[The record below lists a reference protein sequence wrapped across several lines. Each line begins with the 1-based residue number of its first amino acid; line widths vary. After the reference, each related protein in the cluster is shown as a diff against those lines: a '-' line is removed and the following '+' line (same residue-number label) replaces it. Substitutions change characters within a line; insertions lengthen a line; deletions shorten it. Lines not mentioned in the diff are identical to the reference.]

1 MVVTGPGAWSW
12 QGSRQGD
19 LWCCCVCRWLVVAV
33 LLQGPKVLAKYVALY
48 AAQLLTSGA
57 ALSALKL
64 FRKFGTTANPQVS
77 GKTVDGG

>member
-1 MVVTGPGAWSW
+1 MPMVETGTGAWNW
-12 QGSRQGD
+12 QRSRQAD
-19 LWCCCVCRWLVVAV
+19 WPFCVAVDGWPAIV

-64 FRKFGTTANPQVS
+64 FRKFGASANPQVC
-77 GKTVDGG
+77 G